1 MGIAQSDKTDIAPAN
16 EPATESFWLRA
27 ANALA
32 VALFCTGLFC
42 LCLWLYTR
50 NNTFP
55 YTFHPDEPG
64 KVNQLMYQTRNYNHP
79 QLMLEAT
86 TQYMKWLPPTF
97 DPQKTAIAGRQV
109 SAFFGAS
116 AAVMFALTAYL
127 CAGWWG
133 LVLGAIV
140 VGFCPPL
147 LTYSHYLKEDTAL
160 LVGIAMTVLASR
172 IVWMTRRW
180 WTRIPAWIFLGIAC
194 AVATSGKYAG
204 AMAISFPLLLMF
216 LAPGFRW
223 YRPPLRLLLFLPAF
237 ILALGLINHRT
248 LNPAGIDVMH
258 IIHQPNDWQSIFDPA
273 FLHGLENEA
282 DHAMSQHFGLTAH
295 QPNTYMI
302 RSAFVQTWPYITITA
317 MLFPLILLL
326 TRRQGWIW
334 EALAILFTVICTLV
348 LSYSVILFPRYALPI
363 VAMFHLFAA
372 IGIARLLIGLP
383 GLPILRRSL
392 GIIVT
397 LILLAV
403 LGSRCLDYTWQ
414 FGHDSRYTVIKWIT
428 DNLPKN
434 ARVYGDAYAELD
446 NRLTDAR
453 PDLNTNVSFFLP
465 DIISDVDS
473 IARYGGGYVVI
484 CQLSYDR
491 YFEPSN
497 IPAVG
502 QEHRIERNHR
512 FYQTLLEKHKPVWES
527 VPAHPIDAFTN
538 PIIKIYYIPKA
549 S

>member
-1 MGIAQSDKTDIAPAN
+1 MTQSDKIDLAPADK
-16 EPATESFWLRA
+16 PVPPKSPWLRA

-32 VALFCTGLFC
+32 VALFCAGLFA
-42 LCLWLYTR
+42 LCLWLYTQ

-64 KVNQLMYQTRNYNHP
+64 KVTQVMYQTRNYLHP
-79 QLMLEAT
+79 QLMLETT
-86 TQYMKWLPPTF
+86 TQYMKWRAPTF
-97 DPQKTAIAGRQV
+97 DPQKIAIAGRQV
-109 SAFFGAS
+109 SAFFGAL
-116 AAVMFALTAYL
+116 AAAMLALTAYL

-140 VGFCPPL
+140 VGLCPPL
-147 LTYSHYLKEDTAL
+147 LTYSHYMKEDTAL

-172 IVWMTRRW
+172 IVWMTHRW

-194 AVATSGKYAG
+194 AVAFSGKYAG
-204 AMAISFPLLLMF
+204 AMAISFPLLLVF

-237 ILALGLINHRT
+237 ILALGVINHRT
-248 LNPAGIDVMH
+248 LNPAGIDIVH
-258 IIHQPNDWQSIFDPA
+258 IIHQPNDWRSIFDPA
-273 FLHGLENEA
+273 FLHGLEAEA
-282 DHAMSQHFGLTAH
+282 EHSMSQHFGLTAH
-295 QPNTYMI
+295 QPNTYMV
-302 RSAFVQTWPYITITA
+302 RSAFIQTWPYIAIAAT
-317 MLFPLILLL
+317 LFPLIILL

-334 EALAILFTVICTLV
+334 EGLAILFTAICTFV

-372 IGIARLLIGLP
+372 IGLARLLKGLADR
-383 GLPILRRSL
+383 PILRRSL
-392 GIIVT
+392 GLITT
-397 LILLAV
+397 LLLLAA

-414 FGHDSRYTVIKWIT
+414 FGHDSRNTVIEWIAA
-428 DNLPKN
+428 NLPKN

-446 NRLTDAR
+446 NRLTEAR

-465 DIISDVDS
+465 DIISDVDA

-484 CQLSYDR
+484 CQFSYDR
-491 YFEPSN
+491 YFEPSA
-497 IPAVG
+497 IPAAD
-502 QEHRIERNHR
+502 QQSRIERNRR
-512 FYQTLLEKHKPVWES
+512 FYKTLLQQHTPIWES
-527 VPAHPIDAFTN
+527 SPKHPTDAFTN